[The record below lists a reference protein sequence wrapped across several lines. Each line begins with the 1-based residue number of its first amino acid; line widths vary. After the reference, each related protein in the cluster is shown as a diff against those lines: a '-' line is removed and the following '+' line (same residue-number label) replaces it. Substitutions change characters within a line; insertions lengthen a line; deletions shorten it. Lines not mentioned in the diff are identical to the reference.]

1 MRIDIFMKDK
11 NIIIEE
17 LKDYTYLFDFY
28 VKHRE
33 ELTFHSMF
41 AGYLKDNIYD
51 RIDELLRLH
60 VRDSFN
66 EDRDIDVG
74 AGQWKFLEKD

>member
-1 MRIDIFMKDK
+1 MSK
-11 NIIIEE
+11 NSIIEE

-41 AGYLKDNIYD
+41 AG
-51 RIDELLRLH
+51 
-60 VRDSFN
+60 
-66 EDRDIDVG
+66 
-74 AGQWKFLEKD
+74 

>member
-1 MRIDIFMKDK
+1 MVDK
-11 NIIIEE
+11 KIVIEE

-33 ELTFHSMF
+33 ELIFHSMF
-41 AGYLKDNIYD
+41 AGYLKDNIHD
-51 RIDELLRLH
+51 RIDELLRLY

-66 EDRDIDVG
+66 EDTDIDVG
-74 AGQWKFLEKD
+74 PGQWKFFEED